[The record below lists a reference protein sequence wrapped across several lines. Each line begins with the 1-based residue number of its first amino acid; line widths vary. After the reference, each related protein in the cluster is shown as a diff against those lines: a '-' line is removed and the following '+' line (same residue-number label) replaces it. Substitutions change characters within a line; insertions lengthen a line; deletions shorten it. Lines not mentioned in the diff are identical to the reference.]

1 MKHQRPSMMMTTTMI
16 VLAALTTKTTALTLY
31 TSINRKERRTDE
43 QALYDQFSK
52 NKNKMLFSN
61 KREGKEK
68 HVTSCWFF
76 SSFCVWYIL
85 CINTMNEHHLSITRP
100 DQTTTLGVI
109 KIYWLNYFGPKT
121 SMIRRGRGN
130 EPHTTDRNHQQTLQ
144 SINWDD
150 RMQYHQHH
158 NPFMAQF
165 NRHFPICL
173 SSPIVCLVVFVLCRK
188 GGGHNFVYWFSFSMF
203 YID

>member
-1 MKHQRPSMMMTTTMI
+1 
-16 VLAALTTKTTALTLY
+16 
-31 TSINRKERRTDE
+31 
-43 QALYDQFSK
+43 
-52 NKNKMLFSN
+52 MLFSN

-76 SSFCVWYIL
+76 SSFCVERFMH
-85 CINTMNEHHLSITRP
+85 NRSETQNSMNEHHLSITRP

-173 SSPIVCLVVFVLCRK
+173 SLFPYSSFSCFCSLQE